1 MKRFYHI
8 FALCF
13 CISAIGCGC
22 AKPAADDGQSG
33 KPYIKLGISEKLVT
47 NASGSFEV
55 YVESNTSWTVEPQA
69 EWLSVSISNGN
80 GNRNVTIRTRYG
92 KIRRRRDHSDENHR
106 ETGAQDI
113 QEPRIHAYARPLYLE
128 GADRREYRRLLPV
141 QIRRQRDQSREDLQ
155 AHRMGRDFL
164 CMEMPD
170 FPYCMEQGQ
179 SLGS

>member
-69 EWLSVSISNGN
+69 DWLSVSISNGN
-80 GNRNVTIRTRYG
+80 GNRNVTIRYEANTAAG
-92 KIRRRRDHSDENHR
+92 TD
-106 ETGAQDI
+106 G
-113 QEPRIHAYARPLYLE
+113 
-128 GADRREYRRLLPV
+128 GV
-141 QIRRQRDQSREDLQ
+141 QALGQLGDDVV
-155 AHRMGRDFL
+155 AL
-164 CMEMPD
+164 C
-170 FPYCMEQGQ
+170 
-179 SLGS
+179 